1 MTESNET
8 NAQIQLRIKEKEIL
22 EAIDTSLSKTK
33 QNTLLD
39 AMSKKRRDEFLELSL
54 NTRNEYFEMTTQE
67 RKDFWKL
74 SAKKRKRFVKKT
86 KKEKKGNDVFL
97 DPRLSNYKL
106 IQKKNG
112 TQLINKNQESEV
124 PLINTFNE
132 KLKDEDLFRQLNSF
146 LKTEEDRKELKIKVK
161 TDTTK
166 DSRFDN
172 FKISSHKLIYKNG
185 KDILHI
191 PITEK
196 EIQTIL
202 GKEYQEHGAGKGI
215 LMFYKRIQSKYLAI
229 TRQDVTEFLKSKQQ
243 YVLSRPTPHKTNKPI
258 IAKSLNEI
266 WSIDLID
273 MERPEDTDTT
283 DTNTD
288 EITGGD
294 LESTRA
300 SSRNRTL
307 SAKVKD
313 NNEQSK
319 EKIQEAID
327 EENKKKAD
335 IEKREFRWIFTCVD
349 VFSRKVWLVPMK
361 GKSTEFCTKPALMS
375 IIKRA
380 GVKPRHIMVDNGT
393 EFMAN
398 FEKFCKE
405 EKIKIRR
412 TRTYSPKQM
421 VS

>member
-1 MTESNET
+1 
-8 NAQIQLRIKEKEIL
+8 
-22 EAIDTSLSKTK
+22 
-33 QNTLLD
+33 
-39 AMSKKRRDEFLELSL
+39 MSKKRRDEFVELSL

-112 TQLINKNQESEV
+112 TQLINKKEESEV
-124 PLINTFNE
+124 PLINTNDE
-132 KLKDEDLFRQLNSF
+132 KMKDEDLFRQLNSF
-146 LKTEEDRKELKIKVK
+146 LKTEEDRKELKKKVK

-172 FKISSHKLIYKNG
+172 FKISSNKLIYKNG

-202 GKEYQEHGAGKGI
+202 GKEYKENGAGKGI
-215 LMFYKRIQSKYLAI
+215 LMFYKHIQSKYLAI
-229 TRQDVTEFLKSKQQ
+229 TREEVTDFLKTKQQ

-273 MERPEDTDTT
+273 MERPEETDTDTTDTT

-294 LESTRA
+294 LEPIRK
-300 SSRNRTL
+300 SSRNITQ
-307 SAKVKD
+307 SAKLKD
-313 NNEQSK
+313 KRTSRRENTRSNKRTKNEKSRYR
-319 EKIQEAID
+319 
-327 EENKKKAD
+327 KKG
-335 IEKREFRWIFTCVD
+335 
-349 VFSRKVWLVPMK
+349 FSLDFYLC
-361 GKSTEFCTKPALMS
+361 GCFLS
-375 IIKRA
+375 
-380 GVKPRHIMVDNGT
+380 
-393 EFMAN
+393 
-398 FEKFCKE
+398 
-405 EKIKIRR
+405 
-412 TRTYSPKQM
+412 
-421 VS
+421 